1 MGLFGQGKKYDLDDG
16 HNNDLFTD
24 DDDFTV
30 SFSRKRTFDSS
41 NGKVSAPHAI
51 TAKELLENKPENI
64 PMTGSHE
71 APSVYKILQD
81 NKTKA
86 EADAIG
92 DDYVPSWAV
101 LEPEKTETKQTAKTV
116 EAPAPAAAAPV
127 LQQETSGPADDF
139 LKRCLSAI
147 GGDESN
153 PQQES
158 VTGSATLKTG
168 SDGNGTY
175 GLGAKYDL
183 NAFAE
188 TAKERPAHNMAAA
201 HSAIDADAIIRRLKG
216 DGEDAA
222 AAPVQESAANAADT
236 ANAAAAAPDDIPAA
250 TAVKEPS
257 SPAVPENKPQEIEME
272 HKAADD
278 GAALQDGHR
287 RLNVNVEVIPP
298 DAPEK

>member
-1 MGLFGQGKKYDLDDG
+1 M
-16 HNNDLFTD
+16 
-24 DDDFTV
+24 
-30 SFSRKRTFDSS
+30 
-41 NGKVSAPHAI
+41 
-51 TAKELLENKPENI
+51 
-64 PMTGSHE
+64 
-71 APSVYKILQD
+71 
-81 NKTKA
+81 
-86 EADAIG
+86 
-92 DDYVPSWAV
+92 PSWAV

-158 VTGSATLKTG
+158 VTGSAPIKTG

-257 SPAVPENKPQEIEME
+257 PAVPENKPQEIEME

-298 DAPEK
+298 DAPEKIMNTTMSTAAKDDVRVYGKIVNGTVIQSTPDGDVSDSKFVKAPRYRYRAKRGCLTARLTILCRRSRQCLKPPDL

>member
-127 LQQETSGPADDF
+127 LQQETSGHADDF

-158 VTGSATLKTG
+158 VTGSAPIKTG

-222 AAPVQESAANAADT
+222 AAPVQESAANAAAIPCCGFCT
-236 ANAAAAAPDDIPAA
+236 A
-250 TAVKEPS
+250 
-257 SPAVPENKPQEIEME
+257 
-272 HKAADD
+272 
-278 GAALQDGHR
+278 
-287 RLNVNVEVIPP
+287 
-298 DAPEK
+298 